1 MAFKIWN
8 LTLNNFTNPG
18 ATKTKNE
25 KLPNSDRHIRPE
37 GVGKEECQKKDL
49 NLLPVVSLI

>member
-8 LTLNNFTNPG
+8 LTLNNLTNPG
-18 ATKTKNE
+18 VTKTKNE
-25 KLPNSDRHIRPE
+25 KLPNSERDIRPE
-37 GVGKEECQKKDL
+37 GVGKECQKKDL